1 MAIMGL
7 VSVGVLGSDRE
18 GSSVLGRLVREET
31 MLFSPEQRDAV
42 AEAVTRAESLA
53 KHPVVLDGR

>member
-18 GSSVLGRLVREET
+18 GSSVLGRLVRGET
-31 MLFSPEQRDAV
+31 MLFNPEQRDIV
-42 AEAVTRAESLA
+42 ADAIAKAESLPS
-53 KHPVVLDGR
+53 HLIVLDGY

>member
-42 AEAVTRAESLA
+42 AEAVTKAESLA